1 MNSESS
7 FFELMKVAWIAIHM
21 WKKVISDLGFEKY
34 KSFLN
39 RGGGGNEK
47 ERGRGNLQNL
57 GFSINGAFSPS
68 YLSSFG
74 VKTQK
79 GNLDATS
86 EGQIENQ

>member
-1 MNSESS
+1 M
-7 FFELMKVAWIAIHM
+7 
-21 WKKVISDLGFEKY
+21 
-34 KSFLN
+34 
-39 RGGGGNEK
+39 GGGGNEK